1 MVGHYKKREERMIYP
16 AILYVALAI
25 VVGFVGRN
33 SRLGFWGVTLL
44 SMAISPVISIFLVL
58 FLSDRGRPFFSWTK
72 ELKSWRP
79 SSKKLSE
86 ASPANQKNSPT

>member
-1 MVGHYKKREERMIYP
+1 MIYP
-16 AILYVALAI
+16 AVIYVALAI

-58 FLSDRGRPFFSWTK
+58 FLSDRARPFFSWTK
-72 ELKSWRP
+72 GLKSWRP
-79 SSKKLSE
+79 SSTLKE
-86 ASPANQKNSPT
+86 ASPANQTNPPT